1 MVVKPP
7 DKSTV
12 INRLANV
19 LLLAPP
25 MPCVL
30 VHKVPTACLMDSA
43 STAELTLIVPPETPG
58 MEMVVKSLDNP
69 SVIPLQDCVPLL
81 SLVIKMPTAVLLMDK
96 QDKIVKLMELA

>member
-1 MVVKPP
+1 VDLLMVVKSPV
-7 DKSTV
+7 KSTV
-12 INRLANV
+12 INQLANV

-43 STAELTLIVPPETPG
+43 STAELTLIVPPEIPG

-69 SVIPLQDCVPLL
+69 NVILPQDSV
-81 SLVIKMPTAVLLMDK
+81 
-96 QDKIVKLMELA
+96 